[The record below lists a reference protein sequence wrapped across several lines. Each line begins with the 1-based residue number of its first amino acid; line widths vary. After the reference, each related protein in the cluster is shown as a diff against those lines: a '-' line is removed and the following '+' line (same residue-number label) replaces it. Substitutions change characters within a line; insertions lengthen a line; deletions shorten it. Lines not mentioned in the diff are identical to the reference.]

1 MYHQARAA
9 PVAIV
14 ATVTAAAI
22 PAMAPLEMPA
32 KSSSASESASPV
44 LSLSVLSGEDV
55 DVDVAKM
62 TGTSSVDVVEAVVV
76 VDAGADVLLI
86 VELLG
91 NALLPTA
98 GGPSVLPSRAIAA
111 CLIFNAVSP
120 ESPAMLKRSE

>member
-14 ATVTAAAI
+14 ATVRAAAI

-32 KSSSASESASPV
+32 KSSSASSSASPV
-44 LSLSVLSGEDV
+44 LSLSVLSGE

-76 VDAGADVLLI
+76 VDVGADVLLI

>member
-32 KSSSASESASPV
+32 NSSSASESPSPV
-44 LSLSVLSGEDV
+44 LSLSVLSGE

>member
-32 KSSSASESASPV
+32 ESSSASESPSPV
-44 LSLSVLSGEDV
+44 LSLSVFSGE

-76 VDAGADVLLI
+76 VDVGADVLLI